1 MSRSTLLKV
10 LQGFSPLITIN
21 VMVNVHHWLGST
33 GHGPIIYVQGGL
45 SGNRSAKSDCFITTA
60 IHNVLRFSSKQ
71 YFFETSLFFFS
82 FFVSLFFV
90 LFAVFYSTKRHS
102 FSRVICR
109 ILFYGTSL
117 FSFYL
122 MYDFL
127 RKGELN

>member
-33 GHGPIIYVQGGL
+33 GHGSIIYVQGGL

-71 YFFETSLFFFS
+71 YFFETSLFFFL
-82 FFVSLFFV
+82 SLFLCFSFYLLYFIQRNGTHFLV
-90 LFAVFYSTKRHS
+90 LFAVYCSTEHHFFR
-102 FSRVICR
+102 FI
-109 ILFYGTSL
+109 
-117 FSFYL
+117 
-122 MYDFL
+122 
-127 RKGELN
+127 